1 MIQGQV
7 ISTYNQNIFILQV
20 MFIYAKYYTQQSKQD
35 I

>member
-7 ISTYNQNIFILQV
+7 ISTYNRNIFILQV
-20 MFIYAKYYTQQSKQD
+20 MLIYAKYYNQKSKQD